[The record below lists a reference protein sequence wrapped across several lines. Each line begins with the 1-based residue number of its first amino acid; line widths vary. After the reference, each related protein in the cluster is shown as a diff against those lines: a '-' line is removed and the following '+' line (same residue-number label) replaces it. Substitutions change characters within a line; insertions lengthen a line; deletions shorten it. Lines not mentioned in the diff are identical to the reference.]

1 MVSELPCISEFLLK
15 DTLSFLSNEVII
27 SWKQEMKKKE
37 EEEERTCRSY
47 SESFDIINIVPNYWF
62 DPCQSQN
69 G

>member
-37 EEEERTCRSY
+37 EEERTCRSY

-62 DPCQSQN
+62 DPCQSHN